1 MSRHDIYFA
10 AWAIVLP
17 ITSVVLLP
25 SIQGTTPGYLFALA
39 AISPPVSLFII
50 PREKILPFFYDLAL
64 ASFWFVTLTALAQ
77 LSLAFSS
84 ITYFPLGL
92 PLVDSLDTDTSIL
105 MRKTM
110 FTQSLYLLAGA
121 SLFFFVK
128 HLYCEKW
135 DKYFFVGATVLGF
148 YGVYECVYFLVMG
161 GSGDFL
167 SNRSFDSGQLFGE
180 THTGSWFQ
188 TIHLGPLTLQRLKS
202 LTGEPSMYAFTILPF
217 WIYAFHTKRTA
228 VQGFLLI
235 TLIMSTTTTAVLGIC
250 TYLLLRLKY
259 YGLADKFVCLV
270 GGMLIVLLAMG
281 LFGNEYILSAYTQL
295 IEDKVTAENPSGA
308 GRLAAFLTS
317 WEYYLDLP
325 LANQLFGVG
334 YGYIRSNDLLST
346 SLVNLGIIGFLLITC
361 IFIYPAVKLGRTQ
374 REVGIKASL
383 IVIFVTMIFSK
394 PNFGFLSIFLFL
406 GIAYN
411 EINKRAQKWT
421 LAIGP

>member
-1 MSRHDIYFA
+1 
-10 AWAIVLP
+10 
-17 ITSVVLLP
+17 
-25 SIQGTTPGYLFALA
+25 
-39 AISPPVSLFII
+39 
-50 PREKILPFFYDLAL
+50 
-64 ASFWFVTLTALAQ
+64 
-77 LSLAFSS
+77 
-84 ITYFPLGL
+84 
-92 PLVDSLDTDTSIL
+92 
-105 MRKTM
+105 
-110 FTQSLYLLAGA
+110 
-121 SLFFFVK
+121 
-128 HLYCEKW
+128 
-135 DKYFFVGATVLGF
+135 
-148 YGVYECVYFLVMG
+148 
-161 GSGDFL
+161 
-167 SNRSFDSGQLFGE
+167 
-180 THTGSWFQ
+180 
-188 TIHLGPLTLQRLKS
+188 
-202 LTGEPSMYAFTILPF
+202 
-217 WIYAFHTKRTA
+217 
-228 VQGFLLI
+228 
-235 TLIMSTTTTAVLGIC
+235 
-250 TYLLLRLKY
+250 
-259 YGLADKFVCLV
+259 
-270 GGMLIVLLAMG
+270 MLIVLLAMG

-308 GRLAAFLTS
+308 GRLAAFLRS